1 MGTEHNPNALSYAP
15 TCYARNTIHLALLFG
30 LAHTHPSSIRK
41 HPYPVRTTCA
51 IYEAMLIEALH
62 QVSETIRDTY
72 HCSAVLSST
81 LGLQAPRIIFA
92 IQYMHHQR
100 PSNASH
106 VQSGQQRSRKHSPN
120 GIHPF
125 AARQEQAAVQ
135 GMHHQQSKQGTAH
148 CSLWRQPRGPETPL
162 HKRCSHPSK
171 TCPQASAVR
180 QRLATGSLHIVLC
193 LCDDVRHGKHPKQ
206 ADCCRRVKRS
216 RRRCAN
222 P

>member
-1 MGTEHNPNALSYAP
+1 MHATQSILPLCSAS
-15 TCYARNTIHLALLFG
+15 
-30 LAHTHPSSIRK
+30 HTPILPSIRK

-51 IYEAMLIEALH
+51 IYEAMSIEALH

-72 HCSAVLSST
+72 HCCT
-81 LGLQAPRIIFA
+81 LGLQPPRIIFA
-92 IQYMHHQR
+92 IQYMHSDHQR

-125 AARQEQAAVQ
+125 EARQEQAAVQ

-162 HKRCSHPSK
+162 HKRCSQQNLPPS
-171 TCPQASAVR
+171 QRSAAAPR
-180 QRLATGSLHIVLC
+180 NRFITYSSMPL
-193 LCDDVRHGKHPKQ
+193 
-206 ADCCRRVKRS
+206 
-216 RRRCAN
+216 
-222 P
+222 